1 MTGQARRNG
10 NSVALKMGA
19 QPSTEGAPEEAEGGG
34 SEGHGHETAS
44 APTVEAEMGGNI
56 CQSILNSHSTF
67 NHR

>member
-1 MTGQARRNG
+1 
-10 NSVALKMGA
+10 MGA